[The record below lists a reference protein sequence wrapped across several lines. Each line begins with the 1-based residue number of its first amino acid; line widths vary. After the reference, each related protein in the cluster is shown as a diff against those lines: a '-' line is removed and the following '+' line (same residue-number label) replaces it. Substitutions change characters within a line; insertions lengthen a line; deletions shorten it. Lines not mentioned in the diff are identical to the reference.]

1 MFEVTLFQC
10 DFRVFCT
17 LFQYKGT
24 IKRMNPPAFHNG
36 GGFWFLVWNES
47 GLRPDPGP
55 DVMLL
60 KITLRQLLRKSREPA

>member
-1 MFEVTLFQC
+1 
-10 DFRVFCT
+10 
-17 LFQYKGT
+17 
-24 IKRMNPPAFHNG
+24 MNPPAFHNG

-60 KITLRQLLRKSREPA
+60 WITLRRLLRKSREPALARMLEQTLPQHESRGNAGRNR

>member
-1 MFEVTLFQC
+1 
-10 DFRVFCT
+10 
-17 LFQYKGT
+17 
-24 IKRMNPPAFHNG
+24 MNPPAFHNG

-60 KITLRQLLRKSREPA
+60 RITLRRPLRKSREPA